1 MRPILRRGCSS
12 KSIKIIGKRCR
23 KPCFENVQI
32 KPFAGLRED
41 LGFHPMAIFYRA
53 VLLLRKPLC
62 FYDRITVVGV
72 SLTILGCFLVLFA
85 AVTSQHNV
93 SQNAFLSSIYLW
105 VIAIGV
111 ALYLF
116 EELCL
121 SLRVERIAVKRA
133 QRSVIRES

>member
-1 MRPILRRGCSS
+1 
-12 KSIKIIGKRCR
+12 
-23 KPCFENVQI
+23 
-32 KPFAGLRED
+32 
-41 LGFHPMAIFYRA
+41 MAIFYRA

-62 FYDRITVVGV
+62 FHERITVVGV

-85 AVTSQHNV
+85 AATSQHNV
-93 SQNAFLSSIYLW
+93 SQNASLSSVFIW
-105 VIAIGV
+105 VIAISV

-121 SLRVERIAVKRA
+121 SLRVERIALKRS